1 MKKFLFS
8 FVALFC
14 VTISFAQSSLLATL
28 SHEGQISTFYGATA
42 LREAHSAATH
52 GDIITLSSGTFV
64 SVNITKA
71 ITLRGAGMAIDTV
84 HNTLPTVISG
94 DFDINIAD
102 SVSQK
107 LTMEGVYSNHSIHY
121 INVNNPVFLKS
132 RFKEIR
138 YYGSTVPSRKIKDAL
153 FVHCRIAE
161 GISLYTN
168 CSASLINCIV
178 NYPSSSDSKTS
189 NYEFTNCVV
198 YYANSVMASSYINCV
213 LSNDG
218 YSSYDY
224 LSRSCSAYNN
234 ISTCRHSFDNIPNN
248 TNRTVEKIETI
259 FKTYKGGEFKNLDSE
274 NFELTD
280 AAKAKYLGSDG
291 TQVGIYGGMLPYN
304 TTPSNPQI
312 TKCKVASKSTADGK
326 LSVDIE
332 VKAAE

>member
-8 FVALFC
+8 FVAFFC

-94 DFDINIAD
+94 NFTINIAD

-107 LTMEGVYSNHSIHY
+107 LTIEGVYSNHCMCY
-121 INVNNPVFLKS
+121 VNVNNPVFLKS
-132 RFKEIR
+132 RFKDIT
-138 YYGSTVPSRKIKDAL
+138 YGRSTVTDKIKDAM
-153 FVHCRIAE
+153 FVHCRIVGE
-161 GISLYTN
+161 IRLMRNS
-168 CSASLINCIV
+168 SASLINCIV
-178 NYPSSSDSKTS
+178 ANSSSYDDETS
-189 NYEFTNCVV
+189 NFEFTNCVV
-198 YYANSVMASSYINCV
+198 FRYCYTLASSYINCV
-213 LSNDG
+213 LITDQNYDFR
-218 YSSYDY
+218 DY
-224 LSRSCSAYNN
+224 LTGSCSAYNN
-234 ISTCRHSFDNIPNN
+234 ISNNRYSFGNIPNN

-259 FKTYKGGEFKNLDSE
+259 FKTYKGESLGKLDSE

-304 TTPSNPQI
+304 ATPSNPQI

>member
-94 DFDINIAD
+94 NFIINIAD

-107 LTMEGVYSNHSIHY
+107 LTIEGVYSNHY
-121 INVNNPVFLKS
+121 MGYVNVNNPVFLKS
-132 RFKEIR
+132 RFYVINFNNHS
-138 YYGSTVPSRKIKDAL
+138 GTDKIKDAM

-161 GISLYTN
+161 RISLMQN
-168 CSASLINCIV
+168 SSASLINCIV
-178 NYPSSSDSKTS
+178 NSPSSSDGKTS
-189 NYEFTNCVV
+189 NFEFTNCVV
-198 YYANSVMASSYINCV
+198 YGYSDVRASSYINCV
-213 LSNDG
+213 LISGRTKNSNDNLF
-218 YSSYDY
+218 S
-224 LSRSCSAYNN
+224 SCSAYNN
-234 ISTCRHSFDNIPNN
+234 ISNNGSSFDDIPNN
-248 TNRTVEKIETI
+248 TNRTVEKIETL
-259 FKTYKGGEFKNLDSE
+259 FKTYKGGVIKNLDSE

>member
-94 DFDINIAD
+94 GFDINIAD

-107 LTMEGVYSNHSIHY
+107 LTIEGVYSNHKIRY

-132 RFKEIR
+132 RFSEICH
-138 YYGSTVPSRKIKDAL
+138 YTVTDRIKDAL
-153 FVHCRIAE
+153 FVHCRVA
-161 GISLYTN
+161 GCISLYSD

-178 NYPSSSDSKTS
+178 NNPSSSSDNTS
-189 NYEFTNCVV
+189 NFEFTNCVV
-198 YYANSVMASSYINCV
+198 YAYSNVKASSYINCV
-213 LSNDG
+213 LISGLAYN
-218 YSSYDY
+218 SLDY
-224 LSRSCSAYNN
+224 FPGSCPAYNN
-234 ISTCRHSFDNIPNN
+234 ISNNKGSFYYVPNN

-259 FKTYKGGEFKNLDSE
+259 FKTYKGREFKNLDSE

>member
-94 DFDINIAD
+94 DFIINIAD

-107 LTMEGVYSNHSIHY
+107 LTMEGVYSNDY
-121 INVNNPVFLKS
+121 MGYVNVNNPVFLKS
-132 RFKEIR
+132 RFKSIG
-138 YYGSTVPSRKIKDAL
+138 YNNNSRTDKIKDAM

-161 GISLYTN
+161 NIYLLDN

-178 NYPSSSDSKTS
+178 GNPYSSNDKTS
-189 NYEFTNCVV
+189 NFEFTNCVV
-198 YYANSVMASSYINCV
+198 YKYNNVRASSYINCV
-213 LSNDG
+213 LISNTN
-218 YSSYDY
+218 YDN
-224 LSRSCSAYNN
+224 LITLNGSCSAYNN
-234 ISTCRHSFDNIPNN
+234 ISNNKGSFYNIPNS
-248 TNRTVEKIETI
+248 TNRTVEKIETL

>member
-94 DFDINIAD
+94 TFNINIAD

-107 LTMEGVYSNHSIHY
+107 LTIEGVYSNHDIFY
-121 INVNNPVFLKS
+121 NNVNNPVFLKS
-132 RFKEIR
+132 RFRCIG
-138 YYGSTVPSRKIKDAL
+138 YGRSTVSDKIKDAM
-153 FVHCRIAE
+153 FVHCRIAND
-161 GISLYTN
+161 INLVNN

-178 NYPSSSDSKTS
+178 NCPNSYDDKTS
-189 NYEFTNCVV
+189 NFEFTNCVV
-198 YYANSVMASSYINCV
+198 YRASAVKASSYINCV
-213 LSNDG
+213 LIGHSYENG
-218 YSSYDY
+218 ENLSS
-224 LSRSCSAYNN
+224 SCSAYNN
-234 ISTCRHSFDNIPNN
+234 ISTCRHSFDDIPNN
-248 TNRTVEKIETI
+248 TNRTVEKIETL
-259 FKTYKGGEFKNLDSE
+259 FKTYKGGNFENLDSE

>member
-94 DFDINIAD
+94 NFIINIAD

-107 LTMEGVYSNHSIHY
+107 LTMEGVYSNHY
-121 INVNNPVFLKS
+121 MGYVNVNNPVFLKS
-132 RFKEIR
+132 RFNTINF
-138 YYGSTVPSRKIKDAL
+138 SNSSRTDKIKDAM

-161 GISLYTN
+161 RISLMQN
-168 CSASLINCIV
+168 SSASLINCIV
-178 NYPSSSDSKTS
+178 NSPSSSDDKIS
-189 NYEFTNCVV
+189 NFEFTNCVV
-198 YYANSVMASSYINCV
+198 YRASDVKASSYINCV
-213 LSNDG
+213 LIGQSYG
-218 YSSYDY
+218 SSEYI
-224 LSRSCSAYNN
+224 SSSCSAYNN
-234 ISTCRHSFDNIPNN
+234 ISTCKNSFRYIPNN
-248 TNRTVEKIETI
+248 TNRTVEKIETL
-259 FKTYKGGEFKNLDSE
+259 FKTYKGGEFRNLDSE

-280 AAKAKYLGSDG
+280 AAKAKCLGSDG

>member
-64 SVNITKA
+64 SVNVTKA

-94 DFDINIAD
+94 EFIINIAD

-107 LTMEGVYSNHSIHY
+107 LTMEGVYCNDCIY
-121 INVNNPVFLKS
+121 YTNVNNPVFLKS
-132 RFKEIR
+132 RFKNIR
-138 YYGSTVPSRKIKDAL
+138 DNFKSSDKIKDAM

-161 GISLYTN
+161 TISLEGN

-178 NYPSSSDSKTS
+178 NHPYSSNVKTS
-189 NYEFTNCVV
+189 NFEFTNCVV
-198 YYANSVMASSYINCV
+198 CNCSSVKASSYINCV
-213 LSNDG
+213 LISNTN
-218 YSSYDY
+218 YDN
-224 LSRSCSAYNN
+224 LITLNGSCSAYNN
-234 ISTCRHSFDNIPNN
+234 ISNNKGSFYNIPNS
-248 TNRTVEKIETI
+248 TNRTVEKIETL

>member
-64 SVNITKA
+64 SVDITKA

-94 DFDINIAD
+94 TFSINIAD

-107 LTMEGVYSNHSIHY
+107 LTIEGVYSNYDIY
-121 INVNNPVFLKS
+121 YNNVSNPVFLKS
-132 RFKEIR
+132 RFRRIW
-138 YYGSTVPSRKIKDAL
+138 YGRSSVSDKIKDAM
-153 FVHCRIAE
+153 FVHCRIAN
-161 GISLYTN
+161 GILLAGN
-168 CSASLINCIV
+168 CSASLSNCIV
-178 NYPSSSDSKTS
+178 NCPDSYDGKTS
-189 NYEFTNCVV
+189 NFEFTNCVV
-198 YYANSVMASSYINCV
+198 YDYSDVKASSCINCV
-213 LSNDG
+213 LISGLAYN
-218 YSSYDY
+218 SFEY
-224 LSRSCSAYNN
+224 LSGSCSAYNN
-234 ISTCRHSFDNIPNN
+234 ISNNKGSFYNIPNN
-248 TNRTVEKIETI
+248 TNRMVEKIETI
-259 FKTYKGGEFKNLDSE
+259 FKTYKGGRFENLDSE

>member
-64 SVNITKA
+64 SEHITKA

-94 DFDINIAD
+94 DFNIAIAD

-107 LTMEGVYSNHSIHY
+107 LTIEGVYSDGYTRY

-132 RFKEIR
+132 RFRKFS
-138 YYGSTVPSRKIKDAL
+138 YYNTSCDRIKDAL

-161 GISLYTN
+161 DIVLYQN

-178 NYPSSSDSKTS
+178 NRPSSYVSKTA

-198 YYANSVMASSYINCV
+198 FRASNVKASSYINCV
-213 LSNDG
+213 LIG
-218 YSSYDY
+218 HSYDNGEQ
-224 LSRSCSAYNN
+224 LFSDCSAYNN
-234 ISTCRHSFDNIPNN
+234 ISTCKYSFDNIPNN
-248 TNRTVEKIETI
+248 TNRTVEKIETL
-259 FKTYKGGEFKNLDSE
+259 FKTYKGGEFKKLDSE

-280 AAKAKYLGSDG
+280 DAKAKYLGSDG

>member
-14 VTISFAQSSLLATL
+14 VTTSFAQSSLLATL

-94 DFDINIAD
+94 NFIINIAD

-107 LTMEGVYSNHSIHY
+107 LTIEGVYSNHY
-121 INVNNPVFLKS
+121 MGYVNVNNPVFLKS
-132 RFKEIR
+132 RFNTI
-138 YYGSTVPSRKIKDAL
+138 GFNNNSGTDKIKDAM

-161 GISLYTN
+161 RISLMQN
-168 CSASLINCIV
+168 SSASLINCIV
-178 NYPSSSDSKTS
+178 NSPSSSDGKTS
-189 NYEFTNCVV
+189 NFEFTNCVV
-198 YYANSVMASSYINCV
+198 YGYSDVRASSYINCV
-213 LSNDG
+213 LISGRTNNSNDNL
-218 YSSYDY
+218 YS
-224 LSRSCSAYNN
+224 SCSAYNN
-234 ISTCRHSFDNIPNN
+234 ISNNGSSFDDIPNN
-248 TNRTVEKIETI
+248 TNRTVEKIETL
-259 FKTYKGGEFKNLDSE
+259 FKTYKGGVFKNLDSE

>member
-94 DFDINIAD
+94 NFNIDIAD
-102 SVSQK
+102 SVSQR
-107 LTMEGVYSNHSIHY
+107 LTIEGVYSNHDITY
-121 INVNNPVFLKS
+121 NNVNNPVLLKC
-132 RFKEIR
+132 RFKIFS
-138 YYGSTVPSRKIKDAL
+138 YGNYGICKLKDAM
-153 FVHCRIAE
+153 FIHCRIAS
-161 GISLYTN
+161 GIKLGDR

-178 NYPSSSDSKTS
+178 NWPTSYSSSTS
-189 NYEFTNCVV
+189 NYEYTNCVV
-198 YYANSVMASSYINCV
+198 FYPGYVRSSSFINCV
-213 LSNDG
+213 LLGSNTNKCRVNSD
-218 YSSYDY
+218 
-224 LSRSCSAYNN
+224 CTAYNN
-234 ISTCRHSFDNIPNN
+234 ISNHKDSFNDIPNK
-248 TNRTVEKIETI
+248 TNRIVENLEL
-259 FKTYKGGEFKNLDSE
+259 FFLTYKGGGFDNLDSE

-304 TTPSNPQI
+304 TTPSSPQI

>member
-64 SVNITKA
+64 SVDITKA
-71 ITLRGAGMAIDTV
+71 ITLRGAGMAIDSV

-94 DFDINIAD
+94 NFDINIAD

-107 LTMEGVYSNHSIHY
+107 LTIEGVYSNHDIAY
-121 INVNNPVFLKS
+121 INVNNPVLLKC
-132 RFKEIR
+132 RFKRFIKN
-138 YYGSTVPSRKIKDAL
+138 SSFCKLKDAM
-153 FVHCRIAE
+153 FIHCRIAGE
-161 GISLYTN
+161 IGLGDCS
-168 CSASLINCIV
+168 SASLINCIV
-178 NYPSSSDSKTS
+178 NWPTGYSSSMS

-198 YYANSVMASSYINCV
+198 FFPNNVHMSSFINCV
-213 LSNDG
+213 LIGSNANLCGVNSD
-218 YSSYDY
+218 
-224 LSRSCSAYNN
+224 CTAYNN
-234 ISTCRHSFDNIPNN
+234 ISNHKDSFIGIPNT
-248 TNRTVEKIETI
+248 TNRIVENLELL
-259 FKTYKGGEFKNLDSE
+259 FKTYHKGGGFNNLDSE

>member
-94 DFDINIAD
+94 NFIINIAD

-107 LTMEGVYSNHSIHY
+107 LTMEGVYSNDY
-121 INVNNPVFLKS
+121 IGYVNVNNPVFLKS
-132 RFKEIR
+132 RFRII
-138 YYGSTVPSRKIKDAL
+138 GFNNNSNTDKIKDAM

-161 GISLYTN
+161 KIHFVGN

-178 NYPSSSDSKTS
+178 NCPNSSNDKTS
-189 NYEFTNCVV
+189 NFELTNCVV
-198 YYANSVMASSYINCV
+198 YDYNDVKASSYINCV
-213 LSNDG
+213 LISG
-218 YSSYDY
+218 KDY
-224 LSRSCSAYNN
+224 NSLEYLFSSCSAYNN
-234 ISTCRHSFDNIPNN
+234 ISNNGSSFCYIPNK

>member
-71 ITLRGAGMAIDTV
+71 ITLRGAGMAIDTI

-94 DFDINIAD
+94 TFDINIAD

-107 LTMEGVYSNHSIHY
+107 LTIEGVYSNHKIRY

-132 RFKEIR
+132 RFSEID
-138 YYGSTVPSRKIKDAL
+138 YYTVTDRIKDAL

-161 GISLYTN
+161 RISLYID

-178 NYPSSSDSKTS
+178 NHPSSSSDKTS
-189 NYEFTNCVV
+189 NFEFTNCVV
-198 YYANSVMASSYINCV
+198 YMAADTKASSFINCV
-213 LSNDG
+213 LGGFRDTENL
-218 YSSYDY
+218 
-224 LSRSCSAYNN
+224 LSSCSAYNN
-234 ISTCRHSFDNIPNN
+234 ISTCNSFEQIPNN
-248 TNRTVEKIETI
+248 TNRKVEKIETL
-259 FKTYKGGEFKNLDSE
+259 FKTYKGGGFENLDSE

>member
-8 FVALFC
+8 FVAFFC

-94 DFDINIAD
+94 NFIINIAD

-107 LTMEGVYSNHSIHY
+107 LTIEGVYSNHY
-121 INVNNPVFLKS
+121 MGYVNVNNPVFLKS
-132 RFKEIR
+132 RFNTINFNNSS
-138 YYGSTVPSRKIKDAL
+138 GTDKIKDAM

-161 GISLYTN
+161 RISLMQN
-168 CSASLINCIV
+168 SSASLINCIV
-178 NYPSSSDSKTS
+178 NSPSSSDGKTS
-189 NYEFTNCVV
+189 NFEFTNCVV
-198 YYANSVMASSYINCV
+198 YAYSDVRASSYINCV
-213 LSNDG
+213 LISGRTNNSNNNLF
-218 YSSYDY
+218 S
-224 LSRSCSAYNN
+224 SCSAYNN
-234 ISTCRHSFDNIPNN
+234 ISNNGSSFDDIPNN
-248 TNRTVEKIETI
+248 TNRTVEKIETL
-259 FKTYKGGEFKNLDSE
+259 FKTYKGGVFKNLDSE

>member
-64 SVNITKA
+64 SVHIFKA

-94 DFDINIAD
+94 DFNINIAD

-107 LTMEGVYSNHSIHY
+107 LTIEGVYNDGYIRY

-132 RFKEIR
+132 RFKKFS
-138 YYGSTVPSRKIKDAL
+138 YYSSLDKIKDAL
-153 FVHCRIAE
+153 FVHCRIA
-161 GISLYTN
+161 GDISLYEN

-178 NYPSSSDSKTS
+178 NDPCSFSDITS
-189 NYEFTNCVV
+189 NFEFANCAV
-198 YYANSVMASSYINCV
+198 YGYSGVKSSSYINCV
-213 LSNDG
+213 LIAGARYNYG
-218 YSSYDY
+218 IA

-234 ISTCRHSFDNIPNN
+234 ISNNEGSFSYIPNN

-259 FKTYKGGEFKNLDSE
+259 FKTYKGGIFGNLDSE

-332 VKAAE
+332 VNAAE

>member
-94 DFDINIAD
+94 NFIINIAD

-107 LTMEGVYSNHSIHY
+107 LTIEGVYSNHY
-121 INVNNPVFLKS
+121 MGYVNVNNPVFLKS
-132 RFKEIR
+132 RFNTINFNNNS
-138 YYGSTVPSRKIKDAL
+138 GTDKIKDAM

-161 GISLYTN
+161 RISLMQN
-168 CSASLINCIV
+168 SSASLINCIV
-178 NYPSSSDSKTS
+178 NRPSSSDGKTS
-189 NYEFTNCVV
+189 NFEFTNCVV
-198 YYANSVMASSYINCV
+198 YAYSDVRASSYINCV
-213 LSNDG
+213 LISGRTNNSNDNLF
-218 YSSYDY
+218 S
-224 LSRSCSAYNN
+224 SCSAYNN
-234 ISTCRHSFDNIPNN
+234 ISNNGSSFDDIPNN
-248 TNRTVEKIETI
+248 TNRTVEKIETL
-259 FKTYKGGEFKNLDSE
+259 FKTYKGGVFKNLDSE